1 MESVMTDIINTILDK
16 PLPKGKIRPISRRIL
31 RLYFLGKTVNE
42 IAEETGEKRESI
54 WARLRSPAIQREIKR
69 LDRLADNQ
77 VLRVDLAS
85 RRKIK
90 EVALAAVNKLVETL
104 ETGSSNEQFKAA
116 VKLLEWA
123 HGKPRQQLD
132 VAVGPRDEM
141 TDNDRKEL
149 DEGLKE
155 DVQNKARG

>member
-1 MESVMTDIINTILDK
+1 MPDIIDVALNK

-31 RLYFLGKTVNE
+31 RLYFLGKTPKE
-42 IAEETGEKRESI
+42 IAEETGEEVEHV
-54 WARLRSPAIQREIKR
+54 WTMLRSPVIQREIKR

-90 EVALAAVNKLVETL
+90 EVALQAVDKLVDTL
-104 ETGSSNEQFKAA
+104 EGGSSNEQFKAA

-141 TDNDRKEL
+141 TDDDKKEL

-155 DVQNKARG
+155 KDK